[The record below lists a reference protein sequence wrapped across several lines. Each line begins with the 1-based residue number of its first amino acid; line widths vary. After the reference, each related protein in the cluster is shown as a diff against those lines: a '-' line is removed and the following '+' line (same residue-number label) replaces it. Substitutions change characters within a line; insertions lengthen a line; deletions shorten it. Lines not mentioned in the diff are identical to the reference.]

1 MKPVITCLL
10 LLLCAATVG
19 QAQTITTQFTLR
31 NATANCIPVTTQDG
45 VPVAVGAGAVCPQ
58 GFFGGG
64 SMQVTLPNDPAFPG
78 QALTMYVC
86 STSFISSTIPPVS
99 STQQAPGSYV
109 QALSCQANYGYYMA
123 QWDGT
128 LTYDYSSVRQT
139 HCSSGRGGYCRTA
152 YYPVMSGGSGI
163 LSTPKPPPPPPPPP
177 PPIVVD
183 VNILGGSCDG
193 SLVCTLI
200 PATTDVLTSAVL
212 DVYGYT
218 LSVTNADGSVSTSP
232 LDLAQVYA
240 LDDDGTTL
248 GVNAS
253 GTLYDANGVGTR
265 GVTVALVLTVDDAGT
280 ITVSSGTVE
289 LTY

>member
-1 MKPVITCLL
+1 MKPVIACLL

-19 QAQTITTQFTLR
+19 QAQTITTQFTLG

-45 VPVAVGAGAVCPQ
+45 VPVAAGAGAVCPQ

-64 SMQVTLPNDPAFPG
+64 SMQVALPKDPAFPG
-78 QALTMYVC
+78 QSLTMYIC
-86 STSFISSTIPPVS
+86 SASLVSSTIPPVS

-109 QALSCQANYGYYMA
+109 QALSCQANYGYYTA

-128 LTYDYSSVRQT
+128 LTYNYNSVRQRR
-139 HCSSGRGGYCRTA
+139 CSSGRGGYCRTA

-163 LSTPKPPPPPPPPP
+163 LSTPLPPPPPPQPPP
-177 PPIVVD
+177 PTVVN
-183 VNILGGSCDG
+183 VNILGGFCDG

-218 LSVTNADGSVSTSP
+218 LTVTNADGSVSTSP
-232 LDLAQVYA
+232 LDVSQVYA
-240 LDDDGTTL
+240 IDDDGTTY

-253 GTLYDANGVGTR
+253 GTLYNANGDVAQGVAVVLVLSIDEA
-265 GVTVALVLTVDDAGT
+265 GKVTVA
-280 ITVSSGTVE
+280 SGTVE
-289 LTY
+289 ITY